1 MKPLKNFSLIL
12 LCLFLCSAQVQAS
25 SAKKKSITFHC
36 GGRDSLPFSI
46 VVLRNYPPFS
56 WTQIN
61 KENGRE
67 ERMGFILDAIEET
80 IKEVNIETVR
90 NQFFDSFQQTQK
102 AMLRGNAAFS
112 FLSYYIDEAQSG
124 QDYAYPAYFGNPF
137 IVVSRSS
144 KAIEVSDLSDL
155 KGLKGVV
162 REEEGIE
169 PLVRNTLPTD
179 TKLEIVSGAETA
191 FRKLLSGEVDYM
203 LTSKYAAEAEA
214 RRFKVREILHFGNTA
229 LRHVKYFI
237 SFSKMSPCRSYKKI
251 FSEHFK
257 EKIKNKVEMEKNLQK
272 HILLWADMHRDEP
285 PLVYKLSESE

>member
-1 MKPLKNFSLIL
+1 MKLLKNFFLIL
-12 LCLFLCSAQVQAS
+12 LCLFFCGVQVQAGP
-25 SAKKKSITFHC
+25 AKKKSLASYC
-36 GGRDSLPFSI
+36 GGKDSLAFSI
-46 VVLRNYPPFS
+46 VVLKNYPPFS

-61 KENGRE
+61 KEKKYE
-67 ERMGFILDAIEET
+67 ERKGFILDAIDET
-80 IKEVNIETVR
+80 IKEAGIVTVR

-112 FLSYYIDEAQSG
+112 FLSYYVDEAQSG
-124 QDYAYPAYFGNPF
+124 QDYVYPAYFGNPF

-144 KAIEVSDLSDL
+144 KEIEVSDLSEL

-179 TKLEIVSGAETA
+179 TKLEVVSGAENA

-214 RRFKVREILHFGNTA
+214 RRFKVREMLHFGNTA

-237 SFSKMSPCRSYKKI
+237 SFSKKSPCRLYKKL
-251 FSEHFK
+251 FSELFK
-257 EKIKNKVEMEKNLQK
+257 EKIKDKEAMEKSIQK
-272 HILLWADMHRDEP
+272 HILLWADMYKNEP
-285 PLVYKLSESE
+285 PLVYNKLPE